1 MTWDHRG
8 WPRRTAGGTPGG
20 RTSPSAWT
28 WAQQSATE
36 EKIRPKTMMSY
47 STKDPP
53 HVELEPPDAQGVQVL
68 VQAVQQGTDDRHHL
82 T

>member
-1 MTWDHRG
+1 
-8 WPRRTAGGTPGG
+8 
-20 RTSPSAWT
+20 
-28 WAQQSATE
+28 
-36 EKIRPKTMMSY
+36 MSY

-68 VQAVQQGTDDRHHL
+68 VQAVQQGTEDRHHL